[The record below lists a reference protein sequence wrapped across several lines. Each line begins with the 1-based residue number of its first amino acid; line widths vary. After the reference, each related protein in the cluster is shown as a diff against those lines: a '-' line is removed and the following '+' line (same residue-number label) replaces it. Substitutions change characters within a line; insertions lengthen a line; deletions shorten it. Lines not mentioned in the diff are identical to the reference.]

1 MTPKEGSKC
10 VVYAA
15 VSHDMKGRSCVY
27 LKGCKDAT
35 PNSTARYSVFSFIG
49 QLLRFCEIKF
59 LCIDVPFLCT
69 PKHILTNQPFLYM
82 IE

>member
-15 VSHDMKGRSCVY
+15 VSHDMKGRGGVY

-35 PNSTARYSVFSFIG
+35 PNTTARYSVFSG

-59 LCIDVPFLCT
+59 VCIDVLFYPFQN
-69 PKHILTNQPFLYM
+69 IS
-82 IE
+82 